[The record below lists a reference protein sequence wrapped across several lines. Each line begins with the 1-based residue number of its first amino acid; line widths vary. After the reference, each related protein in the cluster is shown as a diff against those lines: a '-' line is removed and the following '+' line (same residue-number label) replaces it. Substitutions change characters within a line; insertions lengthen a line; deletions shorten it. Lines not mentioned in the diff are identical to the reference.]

1 MLILK
6 SKQFNDDEL
15 ITFARS
21 LSSTKGQERIEEELL
36 HWSFGPI
43 MTMKTQENA
52 QNYLFSK
59 ESVPLHWDGAFY
71 KEPKKL
77 LFYCTQSSGK
87 GGETLF
93 VDTKKVWNSLS
104 ESEKEYYKKIK
115 LTYKTEKLAH
125 YGGEF
130 SCDLVQTHPED
141 QEYILRLAEKVETS
155 LNPVTLEVRG
165 DSNEN
170 FLPMYE
176 RLVTKFYSSD
186 FLYAHTWNKG
196 DVIVCDNFTYLHGRL
211 ALGENVNRTFK
222 RIQIL

>member
-6 SKQFNDDEL
+6 SKQFSDEEL
-15 ITFARS
+15 LAFARS
-21 LSSTKGQERIEEELL
+21 LSSSKGKKSIEEELL
-36 HWSFGPI
+36 HWNFGPI
-43 MTMKTQENA
+43 MTMKTEENA

-71 KEPKKL
+71 KVPKKL
-77 LFYCTQSSGK
+77 LFYCTESSGK

-104 ESEKEYYKKIK
+104 DSEKEYYKKIK

-130 SCDLVQTHPED
+130 SCDLVQTHPDD
-141 QEYILRLAEKVETS
+141 QEHILRLAEKVETN
-155 LNPVTLEVRG
+155 LNPVSLEVSG
-165 DSNEN
+165 DTAEN

-176 RLVTKFYSSD
+176 RLISKFYSRS
-186 FLYAHTWNKG
+186 FLYAHTWEKG

-211 ALGENVNRTFK
+211 ALGENENRTFK